1 LAKNDVY
8 KILEEKIDV
17 IKKIER
23 REHDADER
31 KTYDEVFD
39 HSTLLSIYKLIS
51 DKIINTIEFP
61 ISTGKEANL
70 FKGTTIDKND
80 IAIKIYRVATSTI
93 RNYTKYIIGDP
104 RFKRVKKD
112 HRQVVYAWARKEFK
126 NLTRMHDAGVAVPKP
141 IAVRDNIL
149 LMEYIGD
156 EHFSAPILKETEIK
170 APRKKF
176 NFLIDNISKM
186 YAKANIVHGDLSEYN
201 ILVKNN
207 DLIIIDVAQAVLLAH
222 PMSNEMLMRDV
233 NNISRYFR
241 DYYEIESDPY
251 QIIEKVKTH

>member
-1 LAKNDVY
+1 LAEDDIY

-23 REHDADER
+23 REHDADDR

-39 HSTLLSIYKLIS
+39 HSTLLTVYKLIS
-51 DKIINTIEFP
+51 DKILNTIEFP

-70 FKGTTIDKND
+70 FKGTTTDKND

-104 RFKRVKKD
+104 RFKRIKKD

-126 NLTRMHDAGVAVPKP
+126 NLQRMYEAGVVVPKP
-141 IAVRDNIL
+141 IAVKDNIL

-156 EHFSAPILKETEIK
+156 EHNPAPVLKYTKIK
-170 APRKKF
+170 APKKKLQV
-176 NFLIDNISKM
+176 LIDNISIM

-201 ILVKNN
+201 ILVKDNK
-207 DLIIIDVAQAVLLAH
+207 LIIIDVAQAVLLAH
-222 PMSNEMLMRDV
+222 PMANEMLVRDV

-241 DYYEIESDPY
+241 DYYEINSDPNK
-251 QIIEKVKTH
+251 ILEKIKTN

>member
-1 LAKNDVY
+1 LAKDDIY

-23 REHDADER
+23 REHDANER

-39 HSTLLSIYKLIS
+39 HSTLLSAYKLIS
-51 DKIINTIEFP
+51 DKILNTIEFP

-70 FKGTTIDKND
+70 FKGTTLDKDD
-80 IAIKIYRVATSTI
+80 IAIKIYRVATSTV

-104 RFKRVKKD
+104 RFKRIKKD
-112 HRQVVYAWARKEFK
+112 HRQIVYAWARKEFK
-126 NLTRMHDAGVAVPKP
+126 NLKRMHDSGVVVPKP

-156 EHFSAPILKETEIK
+156 ENNAAPILKDTEIK
-170 APRKKF
+170 SPDKKF
-176 NFLIDNISKM
+176 EFLIDSISKM

-201 ILVKNN
+201 ILVKGN
-207 DLIIIDVAQAVLLAH
+207 DLVIIDVAQAVLLAH
-222 PMSNEMLMRDV
+222 PMAKEMLIRDIT
-233 NNISRYFR
+233 NISRYFN
-241 DYYEIESDPY
+241 DYYEIESDPNK
-251 QIIEKVKTH
+251 ILEDIKTR